1 MLPCLVLAEIMVMSL
16 FFFLG
21 SFVIVAAV
29 VVVVVIIVA
38 KNNKSPTSGG
48 CTLNT
53 AVQEVFIL
61 AKESAVA
68 NAMDEVLVE
77 KFDEESDAP
86 TLLPHVCAVDCL

>member
-1 MLPCLVLAEIMVMSL
+1 MVTSL

-29 VVVVVIIVA
+29 VVVIAVVLA

-48 CTLNT
+48 CALNT
-53 AVQEVFIL
+53 AVQEVFVL
-61 AKESAVA
+61 AKEGAVA

-86 TLLPHVCAVDCL
+86 TLLPRVCAVNCS